1 MCPETINK
9 ALLLQ
14 EGIWKFELSW
24 TAVYFPIKNVLYV
37 LILLNFITIT
47 LLAIAINWF
56 ITTNDN
62 IDGLSSQLA
71 MFELNTTKP
80 QRQNSSSLENYMS
93 ALSST
98 VEDNADTLQ
107 QINEHLKIININIT
121 QTKHTLI
128 RI

>member
-1 MCPETINK
+1 MRK
-9 ALLLQ
+9 R
-14 EGIWKFELSW
+14 
-24 TAVYFPIKNVLYV
+24 YFPIKNVLYV

-121 QTKHTLI
+121 QTKHALI